1 MTTATDS
8 KFDTVIKSQSLSINS
23 LHRQVDRLKLER
35 AHMLIEL
42 GRAWN
47 AILDA
52 KIDFVDVPYEQF
64 ECDCV
69 H

>member
-1 MTTATDS
+1 MTTAVDS
-8 KFDTVIKSQSLSINS
+8 KFEMVIKSQSLSINS

-52 KIDFVDVPYEQF
+52 KIDFEDVAYERF
-64 ECDCV
+64 SCDCV

>member
-1 MTTATDS
+1 MTTAADS
-8 KFDTVIKSQSLSINS
+8 KYDMVIKSQSLAINS
-23 LHRQVDRLKLER
+23 LHRQVERLKLER
-35 AHMLIEL
+35 AHMLIEI

-52 KIDFVDVPYEQF
+52 KIDYVDVPYEQF

>member
-8 KFDTVIKSQSLSINS
+8 KYDMVIKSQSLSIDS

-52 KIDFVDVPYEQF
+52 KIDFEDVAYERF
-64 ECDCV
+64 NCDCV

>member
-52 KIDFVDVPYEQF
+52 KIDFEDIAYERF
-64 ECDCV
+64 DCDCV